1 MAMAGP
7 DEVRGGMAPAAG
19 RPMLSEAELERRRG
33 RPWTLK
39 VVKAFDINSHMRRV
53 QLTGDNLDEFTPKP
67 GQEIVFQI
75 PQPGGEPARR
85 HYTIRRYDTGSK
97 VIDVDFVLHGHRT
110 PGVSW
115 SLDAKSGDLIDIRG
129 PRGRIGLN
137 PDADWHLFLGD
148 ETCLPAIYALLEALP
163 KGAPAFALLEVAG
176 EEDKQELKTQAD
188 VKLQWLLR
196 NGAAPGPSEL
206 LSKALAAFTFPSGKG
221 HAIVI
226 GETSNVRNQRHALLE
241 RSFDRSQIY
250 AEGYWRPG
258 RVGGHDHVND

>member
-1 MAMAGP
+1 MAGP
-7 DEVRGGMAPAAG
+7 DEGVRGGTAPAAG
-19 RPMLSEAELERRRG
+19 RPMLSEADLERRRG
-33 RPWTLK
+33 RPWTLR

-53 QLTGDNLDEFTPKP
+53 QLTGDNLEEFTPKP
-67 GQEIVFQI
+67 GQEIVLQI

-85 HYTIRRYDTGSK
+85 HYTIRRYDTASK
-97 VIDVDFVLHGHRT
+97 LIDVDFVLHGHRT

-115 SLDAKSGDLIDIRG
+115 SLDAKPGDVIDIRG
-129 PRGRIGLN
+129 PRGRIALN

-148 ETCLPAIYALLEALP
+148 ETCLPAIFALLEALP
-163 KGAPAFALLEVAG
+163 KGACAFAFIEIGG
-176 EEDKQELKTQAD
+176 EEDKQALATQAD

-196 NGAAPGPSEL
+196 NGAAPGPSDL
-206 LSKALAAFTFPSGKG
+206 LSKTLAAFTLPPGKG

-241 RSFDRSQIY
+241 RGFDRSQIY

-258 RVGGHDHVND
+258 RIGGHDHVND